1 METKARQVELVRE
14 LQRKRSRRIG
24 HEGYDERM
32 EVLGRLKDM
41 LMQHEERWMD
51 ALQKDLGK
59 SAVEA
64 FASELGVLLN
74 ELDYVMKHLKSWMQP
89 IKQKRILLTGLEKTT
104 VFAYPYGSVLVL
116 SPWNYPLQLALM
128 PVIGALAAGNG
139 VVLKPSEFAP
149 TTSALLVELVQENF
163 SRETFYVVEGGE
175 TIAQR
180 LTEMDW
186 DFICF
191 TGSKKVGQ
199 TVYEAATK
207 NITPVLLEL
216 GGKNPCVIDESGMT
230 AKAIQEIAWGKFL
243 NAGQSCIA
251 PDTVYVP
258 RAMVKQFLEQMI
270 DQIQTFYSLDPSASN
285 DFGRIIHAKEINRLI
300 DYLDQGEVYYGGE
313 FIKNN
318 LYLSP
323 TLMIE
328 IEPGSSVLEEE
339 IFGPILPI
347 IPYDSLD
354 EVVDLLREQS
364 VPLVLYVFSNDEY
377 TVEKLQSGLES
388 GTVSVN
394 RLITHATSPH
404 VPFGG
409 KGASGLG
416 RYHGQASFS
425 TFSYQ
430 RSLYMKKELFQIKQQ
445 FPPYTASTLAA
456 LRKLRSKLF

>member
-1 METKARQVELVRE
+1 METKAKQVELVRE

-24 HEGYDERM
+24 YEGYDDRM
-32 EVLGRLKDM
+32 EVLRRLKEM
-41 LMQHEERWMD
+41 LVQHEGRWLD

-59 SAVEA
+59 PAVEA

-89 IKQKRILLTGLEKTT
+89 NEQKRMLLTGLEKTT

-128 PVIGALAAGNG
+128 PVIGAFAAGNG

-149 TTSALLVELVQENF
+149 ATSALLAELVRANF
-163 SRETFYVVEGGE
+163 SRDTLYVVEGGE
-175 TIAQR
+175 KVAER

-199 TVYEAATK
+199 KVYEAAARTM
-207 NITPVLLEL
+207 TPVLLEL
-216 GGKNPCVIDESGMT
+216 GGKNPCVIDESSMT
-230 AKAIQEIAWGKFL
+230 AEAIQEITWGKFL

-258 RAMVKQFLEQMI
+258 RGLMEPFLEQMVA
-270 DQIQTFYSLDPSASN
+270 QIQTFYGLELGSSA
-285 DFGRIIHAKEINRLI
+285 DFGRIIHAKEMNRLV
-300 DYLDQGEVYYGGE
+300 DYLDKGDVYYGGE
-313 FIKNN
+313 FIKNK

-323 TLMIE
+323 TLMVDM
-328 IEPGSSVLEEE
+328 EPGSAILEEE
-339 IFGPILPI
+339 IFGPILPVV
-347 IPYDSLD
+347 PYDSLD
-354 EVVDLLREQS
+354 EVVRLLEVQP
-364 VPLVLYVFSNDEY
+364 VPLVLYVFSNEEK
-377 TVEKLQSGLES
+377 TVETLQQRLDSGA
-388 GTVSVN
+388 VSVN
-394 RLITHATSPH
+394 QVITHATSPH

-416 RYHGQASFS
+416 RYHGHASFAA
-425 TFSYQ
+425 FSYQ
-430 RSLYMKKELFQIKQQ
+430 RTLYSKKAPFQMTQQ
-445 FPPYTASTLAA
+445 FPPYTASALAA